1 MTLAALQTLRRFTSI
16 SLCLAVLALAGAL
29 SAKAEKLVS
38 AVSSSRVAITS
49 NFTGT
54 QILVYGEIARDAE
67 TVSRSGNQDV
77 VVVVEGPF
85 ERVRTWRKDRILGL
99 WINATSQTY
108 ISVPSFYAVHATDD
122 LRNIASEDWLKQY
135 RIGLENIPLAALG
148 SRAPAA
154 ERKAFKEAFLRSRVQ
169 HTLYSQKSKSINF
182 LSPTLFS
189 TTIDLPATIPTGNY
203 KVTTYLFT
211 GGVLLDKQQQMLTV
225 AKTGFEQVTFNLSRQ
240 YPAVYGALAIILAL
254 FTGWL
259 AGVIFKKE

>member
-1 MTLAALQTLRRFTSI
+1 MRHVFH
-16 SLCLAVLALAGAL
+16 SLTTTLALALLAL
-29 SAKAEKLVS
+29 TSGGPALAETLVS
-38 AVSSSRVAITS
+38 AVSSSHVAITS

-67 TVSRSGNQDV
+67 TVPRTGNQDV
-77 VVVVEGPF
+77 VVVVEGPM
-85 ERVRTWRKDRILGL
+85 ERVTTWRKDRILGL

-108 ISVPSFYAVHATDD
+108 IAAPSFYAVHATDD

-135 RIGLENIPLAALG
+135 RIGLENLPLAALG

-154 ERKAFKEAFLRSRVQ
+154 ERKAFREAFLRSRVQ
-169 HTLYSQKSKSINF
+169 HGLYSQMSRSIDF

-189 TTIDLPATIPTGNY
+189 TTIDLPATIPTGDY
-203 KVTTYLFT
+203 KVTTFLFS
-211 GGVLLDKQQQMLTV
+211 GGVLLAQQEQMLTV

-240 YPAVYGALAIILAL
+240 YSAVYGVLAIILAL

-259 AGVIFKKE
+259 AGVIFKKD